1 MKHQFTVKISIW
13 GKSTYLKH
21 WPLHFL
27 VQIVVLYGCTSSPI
41 IWVQSKTKGIKYS
54 IILWLDSTA
63 ACNDDEN
70 GCCCESENWLSYI
83 LVEKKWY
90 MLEDGVEKDV
100 HNFTNFLN
108 LSILLIQEIN
118 GFVMLDKF
126 VQSCKRV
133 ILPFILSFLIF
144 LSYLAHGFIVFS
156 LNCVPCSLNLVI
168 CFCWDQ
174 ASQKGINFKF
184 RLLVLLITHPEH
196 ARKKTNHLF
205 LVG

>member
-1 MKHQFTVKISIW
+1 MRKIHLSETLATSFF
-13 GKSTYLKH
+13 GTN
-21 WPLHFL
+21 
-27 VQIVVLYGCTSSPI
+27 TSSPI

-144 LSYLAHGFIVFS
+144 FVIFS
-156 LNCVPCSLNLVI
+156 SWVYCVLFELCPLQ
-168 CFCWDQ
+168 FEF
-174 ASQKGINFKF
+174 G
-184 RLLVLLITHPEH
+184 
-196 ARKKTNHLF
+196 HLF
-205 LVG
+205 LLGSSLSKRDKF